1 MNLLLTRPEAE
12 SQSLRQKLQAMGH
25 TVDAAPML
33 AIRQKHDTG
42 DELRAALQG
51 VTALLFTSANG
62 VRAFADASP
71 LRDVMVYAV
80 GPASA
85 LAAQAAGFSRVVAAG
100 GDVDLL
106 AELVRARHARDAGAL
121 LHAAGSARAGDL
133 QAMLQRDGYD
143 VRRTVLYDADTAIR
157 LPPAVAARF
166 AAQGYDGV
174 LFFSPRTAATFVN
187 LAQAAGIAGGATV
200 ATAYCLSD
208 NVARAAAALSWRR
221 LQVARSPSEA
231 DLVALIQ
238 SPGSGRES
246 R

>member
-1 MNLLLTRPEAE
+1 MKLLLTRPEAE
-12 SQSLRQKLQAMGH
+12 SQALREKLQAMGH
-25 TVDAAPML
+25 AVDAAPML
-33 AIRQKHDTG
+33 AIRQKRDAG
-42 DELRAALQG
+42 DELQAALQG

-85 LAAQAAGFSRVVAAG
+85 LAASAAGFARVEAAG

-106 AELVRARHARDAGAL
+106 ADLVRARHSRDAGAL

-133 QAMLQRDGYD
+133 QAMLQQDGYD
-143 VRRTVLYDADTAIR
+143 MRRVVLYDAETAIQ
-157 LPPAVAARF
+157 LPPAVAGRF
-166 AAQGYDGV
+166 AAKGYDGV

-187 LAQAAGIAGGATV
+187 LVEKAGSAGGAAV

-208 NVARAAAALSWRR
+208 NVARAASILPWAAVK
-221 LQVARSPSEA
+221 VAQSPGEA
-231 DLVALIQ
+231 DLVALLQ
-238 SPGSGRES
+238 SPDIR
-246 R
+246 

>member
-12 SQSLRQKLQAMGH
+12 SQALREKLQALGH
-25 TVDAAPML
+25 DIDTAPML
-33 AIRQKHDTG
+33 AIRQKHDVG
-42 DELRAALQG
+42 DELQAALQG

-62 VRAFADASP
+62 VRAFADAAP
-71 LRDVMVYAV
+71 RRDFTVYAV

-85 LAAQAAGFSRVVAAG
+85 LAAQAAGFSKVEAAG

-106 AELVRARHARDAGAL
+106 AGLVRARHSRDAGAL

-133 QAMLQRDGYD
+133 QAMLQQDGYD
-143 VRRTVLYDADTAIR
+143 VRRVVLYDAETAIR
-157 LPPAVAARF
+157 LPPAVAERF

-200 ATAYCLSD
+200 ATAWCLSD
-208 NVARAAAALSWRR
+208 NVARAVAPLPWRAVR
-221 LQVARSPSEA
+221 VAQSPGEA
-231 DLVALIQ
+231 ELVALLQ
-238 SPGSGRES
+238 
-246 R
+246 

>member
-12 SQSLRQKLQAMGH
+12 SRSLRDRLQAMGH
-25 TVDAAPML
+25 VVDTAPML
-33 AIRQKHDTG
+33 AIRQKHDAG
-42 DELRAALQG
+42 DELQAALDG

-62 VRAFADASP
+62 VRAFAEASP

-85 LAAQAAGFSRVVAAG
+85 LAAQAAGFTRVEAAG

-106 AELVRARHARDAGAL
+106 AGLVRARHSRAAGTL

-133 QAMLQRDGYD
+133 QAMLQRDGYE
-143 VRRTVLYDADTAIR
+143 VRRVVLYDAETAIR
-157 LPPAVAARF
+157 LPPAVAGRF

-187 LAQAAGIAGGATV
+187 LAQAAGISGGAAV
-200 ATAYCLSD
+200 ATAWCLSD
-208 NVARAAAALSWRR
+208 NVAREAAVLPWRDVK
-221 LQVARSPSEA
+221 VARSPGEA
-231 DLVALIQ
+231 DLVALLQ
-238 SPGSGRES
+238 SPGVGRE
-246 R
+246 

>member
-1 MNLLLTRPEAE
+1 MRLLLTRPEAE
-12 SQSLRQKLQAMGH
+12 SQSLREKLQALGH
-25 TVDAAPML
+25 AVETAPML
-33 AIRQKHDTG
+33 AIRQKHDMG
-42 DELRAALQG
+42 DELQAALAG

-85 LAAQAAGFSRVVAAG
+85 LAARAAGFSRVEAAG

-106 AELVRARHARDAGAL
+106 AQLVRARHSRAAGAL

-133 QAMLQRDGYD
+133 QAMLQQDGYD
-143 VRRTVLYDADTAIR
+143 VRRVVLYDAETAIE
-157 LPPAVAARF
+157 LPDAVAGRF
-166 AAQGYDGV
+166 AAGGYEGV

-187 LAQAAGIAGGATV
+187 LVQAADIVGGAAV

-208 NVARAAAALSWRR
+208 NVAREAAVLSWAAVK
-221 LQVARSPSEA
+221 VAQSPGEA
-231 DLVALIQ
+231 DLVALLQ
-238 SPGSGRES
+238 
-246 R
+246 